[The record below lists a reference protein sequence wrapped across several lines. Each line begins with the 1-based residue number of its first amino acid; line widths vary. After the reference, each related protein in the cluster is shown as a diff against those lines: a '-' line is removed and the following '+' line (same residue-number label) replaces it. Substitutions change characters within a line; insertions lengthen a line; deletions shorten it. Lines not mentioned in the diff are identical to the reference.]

1 MSSALAICHGAFGRA
16 TLYRLDR
23 AMLTHAH
30 REGHL
35 VFFLEGEPATL
46 LVDGR
51 PQPTGPDVAVAID
64 PWAPHAHRPAAP
76 GAAGLFLVLYVR
88 PDWFAAASGLGAGT
102 LRFGA
107 PRIELSGSLE
117 GRIRRVV
124 ALLAEPRGDGR
135 LEDALLELTAAC
147 FERSWQGVA
156 PAPLPAR
163 RGPIDFRVRRAMRL
177 IGERFADAL
186 SFDRVAR
193 EAGLSR
199 PHFYKMFRDQLGLT
213 PALYLDLLRVEAA
226 LERLLA
232 SDRSVTEIGHE
243 LGFACQS
250 SFTRF
255 FTAHVGPS
263 PSEYRRRA
271 RLLGMRDF
279 QTRRYGREG
288 AFAG

>member
-1 MSSALAICHGAFGRA
+1 LSSALAICHGAFGRA

-51 PQPTGPDVAVAID
+51 PQPTGRDVAVAID

-88 PDWFAAASGLGAGT
+88 PDWFAATSGLGAGT
-102 LRFGA
+102 LRFGS

-147 FERSWQGVA
+147 WERSWQGAA
-156 PAPLPAR
+156 PPPAR
-163 RGPIDFRVRRAMRL
+163 YGPLDFRVRRAMRL
-177 IGERFADAL
+177 IGERLGEDL
-186 SFDRVAR
+186 PFDRIAR

-199 PHFYKMFRDQLGLT
+199 PHFYAMFKRELGIT
-213 PALYLDLLRVEAA
+213 PNVYLNLLRVEEAI
-226 LERLLA
+226 ERLVA
-232 SDRSVTEIGHE
+232 TDRPVTEIAYE
-243 LGFACQS
+243 LGFPCQS

-255 FTAHVGPS
+255 FTTHVGPT

-271 RLLGMRDF
+271 RLLAERDF
-279 QTRRYGREG
+279 QTRRHGPG
-288 AFAG
+288 GFALA

>member
-1 MSSALAICHGAFGRA
+1 VSSALAICHGAFGRA

-23 AMLTHAH
+23 PMATHAH

-35 VFFLEGEPATL
+35 VFFLDGTPATL
-46 LVDGR
+46 LVDGV
-51 PQPTGPDVAVAID
+51 PQPTGRGWAVAID
-64 PWAPHAHRPAAP
+64 PWAPHAHRPPAP
-76 GAAGLFLVLYVR
+76 GASGLFLVLYVR
-88 PDWFAAASGLGAGT
+88 PGWFLEASRSKVGG

-107 PRIELSGSLE
+107 PRIELE
-117 GRIRRVV
+117 GALARRVERV
-124 ALLAEPRGDGR
+124 VGLLAEPRGDGR

-147 FERSWQGVA
+147 FERSWQGVSPA
-156 PAPLPAR
+156 PASAR

-177 IGERFADAL
+177 IGERFADDL

-226 LERLLA
+226 LDRLLA

-271 RLLGMRDF
+271 RLLGTRDF
-279 QTRRYGREG
+279 QTRCYGREG
-288 AFAG
+288 AFAR